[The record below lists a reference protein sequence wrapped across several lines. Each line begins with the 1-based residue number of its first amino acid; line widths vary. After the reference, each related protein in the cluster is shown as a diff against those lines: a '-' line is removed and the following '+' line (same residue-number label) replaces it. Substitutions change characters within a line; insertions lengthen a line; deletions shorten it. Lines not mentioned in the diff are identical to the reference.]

1 MIVFGKTHVLFM
13 GAVSGIDCN
22 IRGIRHIDLV
32 YIDCSINIRMTTVSF
47 RCTTLAGRIIRR
59 GCLGSLGIRHSGQ
72 FIPYP
77 HTCDNQSSA
86 YSGIKNEVSY
96 FLSYFPLM
104 Q

>member
-72 FIPYP
+72 FIRIL
-77 HTCDNQSSA
+77 TLVI
-86 YSGIKNEVSY
+86 IKAVLTAASKTKSVY
-96 FLSYFPLM
+96 FLSYFP
-104 Q
+104 